1 MTSPKSSSDHPGVGL
16 SWHRCLGGAHNISTY
31 SPESHHKC
39 YHIIFPQ
46 IFPRTL
52 LILITSQFSFPAFRG
67 KNDMICKTWIL
78 FMIYCKGFWGD
89 TWWGLERKQKRF
101 QFCVHSKS
109 TDFNFNSTCLQLN
122 EINFTK
128 NMKDICPAVWFPRL
142 KAEPLKASNP
152 WKHSMLYTGYTQDTQ
167 DTQCST
173 LDTCCID
180 IERWLWIIANETM
193 LSTMYTLKERG
204 LWCWFLKYRCLC
216 SNYFHSWLEGMEDKI
231 FSELLF
237 PKLMNSFKGELFCQ
251 HLVKLIV
258 THASALET
266 IN

>member
-122 EINFTK
+122 EINLTK

-152 WKHSMLYTGYTQDTQ
+152 WKHSMLCTGYTMVYTGY
-167 DTQCST
+167 
-173 LDTCCID
+173 
-180 IERWLWIIANETM
+180 M
-193 LSTMYTLKERG
+193 LH
-204 LWCWFLKYRCLC
+204 KYRAIIVNHCQWNNALHNVHIFGVDFLNIDV
-216 SNYFHSWLEGMEDKI
+216 SAQRIFIAAWKAWRIKFLVSYFSKVD
-231 FSELLF
+231 
-237 PKLMNSFKGELFCQ
+237 ELFKRRAFF
-251 HLVKLIV
+251 VNIW
-258 THASALET
+258 
-266 IN
+266 